1 MKKKRQLRITIK
13 SSDTVFQEA
22 IEACKR
28 AQKGL
33 PVGEAETE
41 LNFTDAASMLSTLS
55 EKRMELLMFLH
66 GHGPSN
72 IKQLARNLDR
82 DYSNVHGDVKLLLE
96 LGLLAT
102 DKEKRVF
109 VPWDELA
116 IALPLGGLKPAV

>member
-1 MKKKRQLRITIK
+1 MKKKKRIRITIK

-22 IEACKR
+22 IETCNR
-28 AQKGL
+28 AQQGL

-41 LNFTDAASMLSTLS
+41 LNFTDAATMLSTLS

-66 GHGPSN
+66 QHGPSN
-72 IKQLARNLDR
+72 IKQLAKNLDR
-82 DYSNVHGDVKLLLE
+82 DYSNIHGDVKLLLA

-102 DKEKRVF
+102 TEDKKVF

-116 IALPLGGLKPAV
+116 IELPLAA

>member
-1 MKKKRQLRITIK
+1 MKKKKRIRITIK

-22 IEACKR
+22 IETCKR
-28 AQKGL
+28 AQQGL

-41 LNFTDAASMLSTLS
+41 LNFTDAATMLSTLS

-66 GHGPSN
+66 QHGPSN

-82 DYSNVHGDVKLLLE
+82 DYSNIHGDVKLLLA
-96 LGLLAT
+96 LGLLAST
-102 DKEKRVF
+102 EDKKVF

-116 IALPLGGLKPAV
+116 IELPLAA